1 MRNKSP
7 NRQKADREFEER
19 AGEVG
24 HHSFLKD
31 SMKYAAELGLGLDLE
46 HPSPCITQGGVTI
59 TDKKT
64 KVALKETV
72 EKQNTQAVR
81 EERWQGK
88 LHTSRWEGESLSK
101 AGCFAWLKDWTLCPS
116 NTVAGVIELYEQ
128 LLPTRIY
135 YSHKVRARPATE
147 VARRL
152 CSRSAETVQHILA
165 GCPTLAQNKYLER
178 HNNALKILFFEILKD
193 ANLIDKVPP
202 WFSQVKP
209 KPAYENDQFQAYWDV
224 PLYAE
229 HAEVRANRI
238 DARFMDHQQE
248 KVIALEM
255 SCPWIGNRTSK
266 EEEKTAKYAPLRWE
280 IKRQYPGYDVQQYN
294 IIIDVLG
301 GWSTDTEEGMRNLLG
316 SRVRT
321 KGVLLKMQKSV
332 LSSSLNIARTL
343 RAI

>member
-1 MRNKSP
+1 M
-7 NRQKADREFEER
+7 
-19 AGEVG
+19 
-24 HHSFLKD
+24 
-31 SMKYAAELGLGLDLE
+31 
-46 HPSPCITQGGVTI
+46 
-59 TDKKT
+59 
-64 KVALKETV
+64 
-72 EKQNTQAVR
+72 R

-88 LHTSRWEGESLSK
+88 LHTSRWEDESLSK

-128 LLPTRIY
+128 LLATRIY

-147 VARRL
+147 VACRL
-152 CSRSAETVQHILA
+152 CSRSAGTVQHILA

-193 ANLIDKVPP
+193 ANLLDKVPP

-209 KPAYENDQFQAYWDV
+209 KPVYENDRFQANWDV

-229 HAEVRANRI
+229 HTEVRANRI
-238 DARFMDHQQE
+238 DARFIDHQQE

-255 SCPWIGNRTSK
+255 SCPWIDNRTSK

-301 GWSTDTEEGMRNLLG
+301 GWSTDMEEGMRNLLG

-332 LSSSLNIARTL
+332 LSSSLNIARTFKV
-343 RAI
+343 IT